1 MMADEG
7 QDSLRRDARR
17 LVESFQPAFDAM
29 ANAVRTL
36 ARTLSSIDLE
46 PFANALWGI
55 EQAEAKNGS
64 REEDADE

>member
-17 LVESFQPAFDAM
+17 LLDSFQPAFDAM

-36 ARTLSSIDLE
+36 ARTLSSIHLE
-46 PFANALWGI
+46 PFANAFWGI
-55 EQAEAKNGS
+55 EQAEGKNGS
-64 REEDADE
+64 KEEDADE